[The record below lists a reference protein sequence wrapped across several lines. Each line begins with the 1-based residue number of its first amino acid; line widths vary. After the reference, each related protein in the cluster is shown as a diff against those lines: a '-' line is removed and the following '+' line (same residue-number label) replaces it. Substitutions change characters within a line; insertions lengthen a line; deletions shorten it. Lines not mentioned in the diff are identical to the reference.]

1 MRYLSVFTTFCL
13 AAGLYGAEPSL
24 SDKFY
29 NAIRSDD
36 QAAVDKLLA
45 GGAGVNAR
53 DSRGNTPLM
62 YAAAVG
68 SQGMLRKL
76 LDKGAD
82 AKAKNTFDSTALMWC
97 SNDLAKVRL
106 LLDKGADVNA
116 RSKQA
121 GSVLFIA
128 AAHDGNAGVL
138 RLLIDRGADTKAPG
152 PAGATAALMMS
163 ARANDIES
171 AKLLLDHG
179 AVPAAKGFAGFT
191 ALISAAGY
199 GNAELV
205 KLLLARGADVNAQS
219 DPVSETVKKGDLGL
233 GSLTPLLLAVTAP
246 SAETVRLLLDAGAD
260 INVRDVRGMTPLMLA
275 VASDHA
281 SETIVRLLL
290 ARSPAMDAKSKAGET
305 ALDWALKFRNPAI
318 LPLIRK
324 ASAGLEPAPQAPV
337 AVSYAKV
344 DARSAVEKSVAV
356 MQKTYTSFFREGG
369 CVGCHAGNITSVTVA
384 AARAKG
390 IRVDEPAA
398 AELARSTRLQYTAQV
413 EGMLQR
419 QDPPVVVI
427 LMMSLLGLSSE
438 RVASDRIID
447 AVVHNIAAQQHADGS
462 WGSYGIMRPPTAD
475 SPISITAWGIRSLR
489 DYPIP
494 ARKAEFE
501 ERIARAARWLQSA
514 EPITTEDAVMQLLGV
529 KWAGLGPA
537 SIDRAARRVLAL
549 QRADGGWAQTP
560 YLKSDAYAT
569 GTALYALGEAGA
581 GKGKAHKKGLSYLL
595 STQAADGTWHVV
607 SRAPKFQPYFES
619 GFPYAHDQWISQ
631 WATGYASLALSHS
644 LPETRAA
651 K

>member
-1 MRYLSVFTTFCL
+1 MRSLSLFTVFYV
-13 AAGLYGAEPSL
+13 AAGLSAAEPNV

-29 NAIRSDD
+29 NAIRTGD

-45 GGAGVNAR
+45 GGADVNTR

-68 SQGMLRKL
+68 SPSMLRNL

-82 AKAKNTFDSTALMWC
+82 PKAKNTFDSTALMWC

-116 RSKQA
+116 RTKQG

-128 AAHDGNAGVL
+128 AAHDGNAAVI
-138 RLLIDRGADTKAPG
+138 RLLLERGADTKAPG

-163 ARANDIES
+163 ARANDTES
-171 AKLLLDHG
+171 AKLLLEQG
-179 AVPAAKGFAGFT
+179 AVVKAKGFAGFT

-199 GNAELV
+199 GNAGLV
-205 KLLLARGADVNAQS
+205 KLLLARGADVNAQT
-219 DPVSETVKKGDLGL
+219 DPAFEKVKNGDIGI
-233 GSLTPLLLAVTAP
+233 GSLTPLLLAVNAP
-246 SAETVRLLLDAGAD
+246 SPETVRLLLDAGAD
-260 INVRDVRGMTPLMLA
+260 VNVRDVRGMTPLMLA

-281 SETIVRLLL
+281 DPEIVRLLL
-290 ARSPAMDAKSKAGET
+290 AKSPAMDARSKNGET

-324 ASAGLEPAPQAPV
+324 ASTGIEPASHPPV
-337 AVSYAKV
+337 SISYAKV
-344 DARSAVEKSVAV
+344 DARSAVEKSVAM

-369 CVGCHAGNITSVTVA
+369 CVGCHAGNITSMTVA
-384 AARAKG
+384 AARARG
-390 IRVDEPAA
+390 VRVDEPAA
-398 AELARSTRLQYTAQV
+398 AELARSTRVQYTSQV

-419 QDPPVVVI
+419 QDPPAVEI
-427 LMMSLLGLSSE
+427 LMMSLMGLASE
-438 RVASDRIID
+438 RVPADRTID

-475 SPISITAWGIRSLR
+475 SLISLTAFGIRSLR
-489 DYPIP
+489 DYTLP

-514 EPITTEDAVMQLLGV
+514 EPVTTEDAVMQLLGL
-529 KWAGLGPA
+529 KWAGLGA
-537 SIDRAARRVLAL
+537 SSIDRAARRVLAL

-560 YLKSDAYAT
+560 HLQSDAYAT
-569 GTALYALGEAGA
+569 GTALWALREAGA
-581 GKGKAHKKGLSYLL
+581 GKAQAHKKGVSFLL

-631 WATGYASLALSHS
+631 WATGYASLALSYS
-644 LPETRAA
+644 LPETRAS